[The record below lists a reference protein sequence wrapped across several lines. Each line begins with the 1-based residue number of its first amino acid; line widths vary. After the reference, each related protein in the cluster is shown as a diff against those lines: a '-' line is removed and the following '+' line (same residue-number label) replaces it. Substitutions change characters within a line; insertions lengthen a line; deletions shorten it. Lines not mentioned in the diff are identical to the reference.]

1 MGYVNNYDKNRYLEK
16 IWKAAVKLFSIFLI
30 PCQKQKKMYDF
41 LALCALSVYPVCPS
55 TAKSLSTVEQT
66 LMQIYEILC
75 EDNGKL
81 VVQIFLSRII
91 IVCLEIC
98 VEWHIP
104 VCFHIK
110 SPTPIPS
117 HGVQYSI
124 NINDLICHLLRSYP
138 SCFFWNLSYQLK

>member
-1 MGYVNNYDKNRYLEK
+1 
-16 IWKAAVKLFSIFLI
+16 
-30 PCQKQKKMYDF
+30 MYDF
-41 LALCALSVYPVCPS
+41 LALCALLGYPVCPS

-98 VEWHIP
+98 VI
-104 VCFHIK
+104 VRA
-110 SPTPIPS
+110 
-117 HGVQYSI
+117 
-124 NINDLICHLLRSYP
+124 LRD
-138 SCFFWNLSYQLK
+138 KK